1 VSSYVSTE
9 LRRLVRERANGLCEY
24 CLIHE
29 DDTFYGCQVD
39 HIISE
44 KHGGR
49 TDAENLAYAC
59 SFCNRFKGTDLGSIA
74 SQTGELT
81 RFYNPRTDQWSEHF
95 RLDGAQIIP
104 RTSIGEVTSKV
115 FGLNAFDRIVERTL
129 LVSVGRYPT
138 AAALL
143 VIRISS
149 AD

>member
-1 VSSYVSTE
+1 MSSYVSNE

-49 TDAENLAYAC
+49 TGAENLAYAC

-81 RFYNPRTDQWSEHF
+81 RFYNPRTDHWSEHF
-95 RLDGAQIIP
+95 QLDGAQIIP
-104 RTSIGEVTSKV
+104 RTSIGEVTSRI
-115 FGLNAFDRIVERTL
+115 FGLNAVNRIVERTL

-143 VIRISS
+143 LIRISS